1 MEYRILL
8 IEDDA
13 DVREMVKEYLERE
26 NYRVST
32 AVDGESGLA
41 LFSKEEFDL
50 VLLDIM
56 MPNVNGIEVLK
67 SIRCQSVIPVLILSA
82 RDSDTEKVL
91 GLELGADDYMAKPF
105 SMLELSA
112 RMKAALRRVNQYPG
126 SDIYRS
132 SVISF
137 SDLKLDPENHS
148 VQKGG
153 KELNLT
159 AKEFDILHLFLKNP
173 KRVFTKEQIYGLIW
187 QEAYY
192 GDENVINVHIR
203 RLREKIEDDPSK
215 PKYIKTVWGIGY
227 KLGEI
232 V

>member
-1 MEYRILL
+1 ML

-126 SDIYRS
+126 SDIDRS